1 MGLFQEYSTTAA
13 ARKPDLFT
21 QAEKQHFQHVVEALR
36 DMPYCSEADLCQ
48 AAKSYFYQSARA
60 TGTAHLFREA
70 YVEEKAQRIAKWWNQ
85 KHTASR
91 TPRPHTKYTP
101 AQAARG
107 RQVALIRKKGATDW
121 LALQAQ
127 LMRDRG
133 DKLTAIA
140 GELGCT
146 VRTVSNLSKRLFP
159 KIVGVVLGLSFGWK
173 HGKSSIARTQ
183 KQDVL
188 KSEKLRCFHVEE
200 VPAVQ
205 RPAGEGIDG
214 EIDDLEA
221 IGLAIP
227 DLLLSHWAA
236 QSP

>member
-13 ARKPDLFT
+13 ARKSDLFT

-48 AAKSYFYQSARA
+48 AAKSYFDQSARA

-70 YVEEKAQRIAKWWNQ
+70 YVEAKAQRIAKWWNQ

-91 TPRPHTKYTP
+91 TPRPHTRYNA

-107 RQVALIRKKGATDW
+107 RHVAAIRKRARADW
-121 LALQAQ
+121 TALQVQ
-127 LMRDRG
+127 LRRDRG
-133 DKLTAIA
+133 GTLAQIA
-140 GELGCT
+140 EEFGCT
-146 VRTVSNLSKRLFP
+146 VRTISNLSKRKFS
-159 KIVGVVLGLSFGWK
+159 KIVGLVLDHLFRWNHRTNS
-173 HGKSSIARTQ
+173 AVNTQ
-183 KQDVL
+183 KQDVPKL
-188 KSEKLRCFHVEE
+188 EKLRRFHVEA
-200 VPAVQ
+200 VPVVV

-214 EIDDLEA
+214 GIDDLEA

-227 DLLLSHWAA
+227 DLLRSHWAA
-236 QSP
+236 QGL